1 MKRYRLYKL
10 TQKSAVVSEHDDLL
24 STQKAKKKMKCKN
37 QEITMKTSRMAL
49 MIVMLAATVS
59 CGGCWNKADVNTA
72 QTDQP
77 VPEPINLLLPKSVRI
92 HPFTGTRSFDEAGGI
107 RGIDVRIEA
116 VDHYGDP
123 TKAFGQMRFELF
135 RFKPNSTDPKGKR
148 IAVWEESTIAPKKN
162 LVHWDKITR
171 TYEFKLQWDSPIPV
185 GRKFVLQAVFT
196 SPFTERMFAERV
208 FISGQ

>member
-1 MKRYRLYKL
+1 
-10 TQKSAVVSEHDDLL
+10 
-24 STQKAKKKMKCKN
+24 
-37 QEITMKTSRMAL
+37 MKTSGMAL
-49 MIVMLAATVS
+49 IIVMLAAV
-59 CGGCWNKADVNTA
+59 GCTENAYLATTA
-72 QTDQP
+72 AAQP
-77 VPEPINLLLPKSVRI
+77 VPEPINLLLPKTVRI

-116 VDHYGDP
+116 IDHYGDP
-123 TKAFGQMRFELF
+123 IKAFGQMRFELF

-148 IAVWEESTIAPKKN
+148 IAVWEESIIAPKKN